1 MDPDHTSLLLEY
13 KVSLYHYIDSPGTLD
28 TPRNNIYQQ
37 GRINRAG
44 QLVATMA
51 VNRSD
56 TSSSGHS
63 PIVLALGGILLL
75 LLAQHI
81 FARIQEER
89 KIRSLGTHAK
99 TIHSWVPFGL
109 GFIARTLRDQR
120 NHNLLSGWYTTFAD
134 RSAVHPFTREI
145 RTIGMR
151 LVLTADEENIK
162 AILATQFG
170 DYGKGAQFNS
180 EWHDF
185 LGDSKKL
192 HFEKT

>member
-1 MDPDHTSLLLEY
+1 
-13 KVSLYHYIDSPGTLD
+13 
-28 TPRNNIYQQ
+28 
-37 GRINRAG
+37 
-44 QLVATMA
+44 MA
-51 VNRSD
+51 VNWSD
-56 TSSSGHS
+56 RSSSDHS
-63 PIVLALGGILLL
+63 PILIGLGGLILLVL
-75 LLAQHI
+75 GRHL

-99 TIHSWVPFGL
+99 TINTWVPFGL

-120 NHNLLSGWYTTFAD
+120 NNDLLAGWHTTFAD

-145 RTIGMR
+145 RTVGMR
-151 LVLTADEENIK
+151 LILTADEENIK
-162 AILATQFG
+162 AILATQFN

-192 HFEKT
+192 QREQTLEILIFYRYLHHRWREMAFISSTYPPSIHQRPCL

>member
-1 MDPDHTSLLLEY
+1 
-13 KVSLYHYIDSPGTLD
+13 
-28 TPRNNIYQQ
+28 
-37 GRINRAG
+37 
-44 QLVATMA
+44 MA
-51 VNRSD
+51 LSQSD
-56 TSSSGHS
+56 TASSGHS
-63 PIVLALGGILLL
+63 PILVALGGILLL
-75 LLAQHI
+75 LVVQHI

-99 TIHSWVPFGL
+99 TIQSWVPFGL

-120 NHNLLSGWYTTFAD
+120 NHDLLAGWHTTFAD

-151 LVLTADEENIK
+151 LILTADEENIK

-185 LGDSKKL
+185 LGDSKKPNAKQTREML
-192 HFEKT
+192 I